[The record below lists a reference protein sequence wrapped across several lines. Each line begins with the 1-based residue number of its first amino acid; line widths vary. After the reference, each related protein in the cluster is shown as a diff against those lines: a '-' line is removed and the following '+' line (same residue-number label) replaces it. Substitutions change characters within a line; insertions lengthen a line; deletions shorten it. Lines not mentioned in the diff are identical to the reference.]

1 MGGFFSSAVVAFK
14 YMTLKLI
21 QLLFLVV
28 GIKMTDVQVVK
39 FPGKLTRIQ
48 FS

>member
-1 MGGFFSSAVVAFK
+1 MGGFFSSAVAFK

-28 GIKMTDVQVVK
+28 HIKMIDVQVVK